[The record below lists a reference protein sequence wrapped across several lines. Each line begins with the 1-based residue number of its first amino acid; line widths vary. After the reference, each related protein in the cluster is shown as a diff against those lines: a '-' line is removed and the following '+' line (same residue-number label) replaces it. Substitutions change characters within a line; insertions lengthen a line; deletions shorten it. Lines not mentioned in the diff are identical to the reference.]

1 MYELIKNF
9 IGQLPQSEEF
19 LIPIIYILL
28 ILILLSF
35 VCRLVG
41 FKL

>member
-1 MYELIKNF
+1 MYKLLKDF
-9 IGQLPQSEEF
+9 IGNLPQSEEF
-19 LIPIIYILL
+19 LIPIIYIIL
-28 ILILLSF
+28 ILILITF